1 MACILN
7 RELKVRSKPLY
18 FPGTPCIHKCNEKCT
33 VIKNAKEYKRM
44 DKLRKNES
52 YYHLKTRMVEGSSIG
67 FTR

>member
-52 YYHLKTRMVEGSSIG
+52 
-67 FTR
+67 